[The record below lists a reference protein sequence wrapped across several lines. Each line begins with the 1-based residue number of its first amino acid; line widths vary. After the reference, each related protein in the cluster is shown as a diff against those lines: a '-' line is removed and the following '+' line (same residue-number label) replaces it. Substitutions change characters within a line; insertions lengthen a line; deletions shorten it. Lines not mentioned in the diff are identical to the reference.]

1 MKKIPALLIAL
12 ALTVTPVAQAAEV
25 RSGVYTVEPGHTQ
38 VGFSL
43 LHFGFTPYSGL
54 FSGATGTLVLD
65 PARPAASKL
74 DVSVKIDTVQTTS
87 DRLTDELKAAD
98 WFDAAKYPEAHFVS
112 TKVTATGAETATID
126 GHLTLHG
133 ITRPVT
139 LKARFIGAGV
149 NPMDKAYT
157 VGFEARGVIHRSEF
171 GVSKY
176 VPMVGDNV
184 TLTIAGAFEKQ
195 P

>member
-1 MKKIPALLIAL
+1 MKKTSALLIAL
-12 ALTVTPVAQAAEV
+12 ALAAVPVAQAATV
-25 RSGVYTVEPGHTQ
+25 QSGSYTVEPGHTQ

-43 LHFGFTPYSGL
+43 LHLGFTPYSGL
-54 FSGATGTLVLD
+54 FSGATGTLLLD
-65 PARPAASKL
+65 PAKPGASKL

-112 TKVTATGAETATID
+112 TKVTSTGAETATID
-126 GHLTLHG
+126 GRLTLHG
-133 ITRPVT
+133 VTRPVT

-157 VGFEARGVIHRSEF
+157 VGFEASGVIHRSEF

-176 VPMVGDNV
+176 VPMVGDDV

-195 P
+195 R